1 MAKKLKKMKIA
12 HTRKI
17 NEDIKKSSD
26 TEKNKVQK
34 EQIELFDYADKKNKK
49 EIEMNTKDYENFSE
63 NINKSEESNKEFNID
78 FTKKIKKK
86 IRDTNLRNFFS
97 FILEE
102 HTKSTFANKIFDIL
116 SLRKIK
122 FIYYS
127 LLTLYN
133 FYLDKNKA
141 LSSAVLMCI
150 SLLLIQLNLK

>member
-1 MAKKLKKMKIA
+1 MAKKFKKMKIA

-17 NEDIKKSSD
+17 NEDINKSSD

-102 HTKSTFANKIFDIL
+102 HTKSTFTNKIFDIV

-150 SLLLIQLNLK
+150 SLIS

>member
-1 MAKKLKKMKIA
+1 MAKKFKKMKIA

-150 SLLLIQLNLK
+150 SLIS